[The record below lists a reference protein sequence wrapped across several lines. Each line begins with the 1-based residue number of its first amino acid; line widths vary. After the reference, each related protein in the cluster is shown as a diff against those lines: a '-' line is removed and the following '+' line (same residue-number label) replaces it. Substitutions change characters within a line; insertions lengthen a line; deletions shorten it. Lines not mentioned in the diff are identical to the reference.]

1 MKLLNKI
8 LGLTSQKKSHH
19 SHPGQPLEFHPVHGE
34 NVLLSAGNTIATR
47 EDGFCKAV
55 VFTHRPVRVNEK
67 IFIRFV
73 QQSQSWSGSVRFGF
87 SSHNPRQL
95 AGSLPKYMCP
105 DMTNKKGF
113 WAKALPAKYSSQGS
127 VMYFYVNSRGEV
139 VLGVNGEDKG
149 VFFSGVDTRRLLW
162 AMIDVYGNSYQIEVY
177 DPRKQLNNIIEMKNI
192 NQEEDR
198 NNNSGENIYKKS
210 NNKEEDKK
218 YNSKEKVHKINQNQ
232 KIINYTEQEKTVY
245 FNKVKEQGYH
255 PRFCQH
261 AC

>member
-1 MKLLNKI
+1 M
-8 LGLTSQKKSHH
+8 
-19 SHPGQPLEFHPVHGE
+19 HGE

-162 AMIDVYGNSYQIEVY
+162 AMIDVYGNSYQIELY
-177 DPRKQLNNIIEMKNI
+177 DPRKQLNNIIDKKHI

-198 NNNSGENIYKKS
+198 
-210 NNKEEDKK
+210 K
-218 YNSKEKVHKINQNQ
+218 YNSKEKVYNINQNQ
-232 KIINYTEQEKTVY
+232 EIINYTEQEKAVY
-245 FNKVKEQGYH
+245 FNKLKEQGYY

-261 AC
+261 VC